1 MDKIRKLFKNK
12 KFVRM
17 FWIVLVIIVSLGI
30 FLYAR
35 LSDKGTKIDVAEVK
49 RGDISD
55 YYETTAIIESGVQQP
70 YMILDGVKVTELN
83 VKLNDGVQQGQ
94 VLAKFDT
101 SSVSSLIREKQKEYN
116 EALLRYNTSVN
127 SANSAKAQKEDIE
140 KQIAQLEAEAQ
151 SLREQVGNTPSTTTP
166 ASGMTEE
173 ELRAILDA
181 AGGAGSSL
189 TPEQVQEILSQ
200 IGSSA
205 PEDSSPGA
213 QLRRI
218 ELQISLLESQKS
230 MLSSGGSSAMIE
242 TYKNAVD
249 SSKKS
254 LDEIKAQKVELDK
267 GWIAKSDGV
276 VSEINIILGEAYVY
290 KPSQEVDNQSIL
302 SILGGLSASQ
312 DFDAGE
318 IARQLASAQRSN
330 KGIGLVVDNYN
341 DYCVTF
347 NLGKYDSQ
355 RIKLGMP
362 SKVTF
367 LSFDYEGYVSYI
379 STKAQG
385 SSSGLSALT
394 GGASKSSNTLSA
406 KVAIKNPDENLI
418 VGFDTKLMV
427 KIDESKNALIVPI
440 ESLQGDAKEKYVFVY
455 NKKEKIVSKKVVEIG
470 ISSDEYYEI
479 KSGLK
484 EGDKIVKNLSNE
496 MQDGAKVYVGESH

>member
-12 KFVRM
+12 RFVRT
-17 FWIVLVIIVSLGI
+17 FWIVLVIVILLGM

-35 LSDKGTKIDVAEVK
+35 LSDNGTKIDLAEVK
-49 RGDISD
+49 RGNISD
-55 YYETTAIIESGVQQP
+55 YYETTAIIESGVQEP
-70 YMILDGVKVTELN
+70 YMVLDGVKVTELN
-83 VKLNDGVQQGQ
+83 VKLNDSVKQGQ

-101 SSVSSLIREKQKEYN
+101 SGVLPLISESQKEYN

-127 SANSAKAQKEDIE
+127 SASSAKAQKEDIE
-140 KQIAQLEAEAQ
+140 KQIAQLEAMAQ
-151 SLREQVGNTPSTTTP
+151 PLREQVGSTPSTTTP

-200 IGSSA
+200 IDSTST
-205 PEDSSPGA
+205 EDSSPQA

-230 MLSSGGSSAMIE
+230 MIGTGSSNTMIE
-242 TYKNAVD
+242 TYKNVVD

-254 LDEIKAQKVELDK
+254 LDEIKAQKAELDK

-276 VSEINIILGEAYVY
+276 VTEINIILGETYVY
-290 KPSQEVDNQSIL
+290 KPSQEVDNQDIL
-302 SILGGLSASQ
+302 SIIGGLSASE
-312 DFDAGE
+312 DLDASE
-318 IARQLASAQRSN
+318 IAQQLASSQNSN
-330 KGIGLVVDNYN
+330 KGVGLVVDNYN

-355 RIKLGMP
+355 RIKLDMP

-367 LSFDYEGYVSYI
+367 LSYDYEGYVSYI

-385 SSSGLSALT
+385 SSSGLSAIT

-418 VGFDTKLMV
+418 VGFDAKLMV
-427 KIDESKNALIVPI
+427 KVDESKNTLIVPI

-455 NKKEKIVSKKVVEIG
+455 DKNEKIVNKKIVEIG
-470 ISSDEYYEI
+470 ISSDKYYEI

-484 EGDKIVKNLSNE
+484 KGDKIVKNLSND
-496 MQDGAKVYVGESH
+496 MQDGSKVYVGESH